1 MTNEEAELLAGMT
14 VGKLT
19 NVLKTEVVQALADKV
34 EFNIR
39 DMLDQFDAQTFSK
52 LVTNAESAD

>member
-1 MTNEEAELLAGMT
+1 LIADNIRKYGISLSAMTNEEAELLAGMT

-39 DMLDQFDAQTFSK
+39 DMLD
-52 LVTNAESAD
+52 